1 MLAKES
7 AAAFNNHDWLFEIKW
22 DGYRAISEIKNGVV
36 ELYSRNGISFNTTYP
51 IVYNQLKKIKHQVIF
66 DGEIVVI
73 NDEGKSDFQKLQH
86 YEDNTQ
92 FPLRYY
98 VFDLLSLNG
107 EDTTTLP
114 LIKRK
119 KLLKKIIQKNPVIK
133 YSEHI
138 VTNGVDFFNAAK
150 DNNLEGIMAKKI
162 NSQYHKGARTS
173 EWLKIK
179 YHKTEEVVIAG
190 FTKPAGSRDYFGALV
205 LAVKSKEGLKYA
217 GHTGSGFTDKM
228 LKEVYEKLKP
238 LITNNSAFKEI
249 VKTNMPVTWVKP
261 NYVCEIKFT
270 EWTTDGKM
278 RHPIFLRMREDKTIK
293 DIVMVTKKNTVK
305 TNGKLTGNNMENDGE
320 LVIGKTKIKLT
331 NRNKIYFPDVK
342 ITKGMVIDYYQQ
354 MSDYILPYL
363 KGRPESLKRNPGG
376 INDKGFFH
384 KDAGEGAPAYVKS
397 IKIFSESAHK
407 EIDYI
412 LCNDKATLAYLNNL
426 GCIEINPWNSTVK
439 NLDKPDYMIIDIDPS
454 EKNNFEQVIETANAF
469 KLILDRGGAD
479 SFCKTSGATGL
490 HIYVPMGKKYF
501 YEQVKDFA
509 QFLCMLVNE
518 QLPLLTT
525 MERNLTKRGNKNIYL
540 DYLQN
545 RRGQTI
551 AAAYSLRPHTGAT
564 VSTPLLWKEVKSGF
578 LSSAFNISTVPER
591 VKNIGDIFKGVL
603 QKGTDIKKCLTKI
616 AADDL

>member
-138 VTNGVDFFNAAK
+138 VTNGVDFFNVAK

-305 TNGKLTGNNMENDGE
+305 TNGKLTGNSMENDGE

-518 QLPLLTT
+518 QLPLFTT

-564 VSTPLLWKEVKSGF
+564 VSTPLMWKEVKSGF
-578 LSSAFNISTVPER
+578 LPSAFNISTVPER
-591 VKNIGDIFKGVL
+591 VKNIGDIFKKVL

>member
-412 LCNDKATLAYLNNL
+412 LCNDKGTLAYLNNL

-518 QLPLLTT
+518 QLPLFTT

-578 LSSAFNISTVPER
+578 LPSAFNISTVPER

>member
-138 VTNGVDFFNAAK
+138 VTNGVDFFNVAK

-305 TNGKLTGNNMENDGE
+305 TNGKLTGNSMENDGE

-518 QLPLLTT
+518 QLPLFTT
-525 MERNLTKRGNKNIYL
+525 MERNLTKRRNKNIYL

-564 VSTPLLWKEVKSGF
+564 VSTPLMWKEVKSGF
-578 LSSAFNISTVPER
+578 LPSAFNISTVPER
-591 VKNIGDIFKGVL
+591 VKNIGDIFKKVL

>member
-1 MLAKES
+1 MLAKETDI
-7 AAAFNNHDWLFEIKW
+7 AFNDNDWLFEIKW

-51 IVYNQLKKIKHQVIF
+51 VVYNQLKKIKYQVIF

-73 NDEGKSDFQKLQH
+73 NAEGKADFQKLQH

-92 FPLRYY
+92 FPLCYY

-107 EDTTTLP
+107 EDTSMLP
-114 LIKRK
+114 LIERK

-162 NSQYHKGARTS
+162 NSQYNAGARTS

-179 YHKTEEVVIAG
+179 HHKSEEVVIAG
-190 FTKPAGSRDYFGALV
+190 FTKPAGSRGYFGALV
-205 LAVKSKEGLKYA
+205 LAVKTKEGLKYA

-238 LITNNSAFKEI
+238 LVTNKSPFKEI

-261 NYVCEIKFT
+261 NFVCEIKFT

-293 DIVMVTKKNTVK
+293 DIVMVTKKTAVK
-305 TNGKLTGNNMENDGE
+305 SNGEPTDNSVENDGE

-331 NRNKIYFPDVK
+331 NRNKIYFPDDK

-354 MSDYILPYL
+354 MSEYILPYL
-363 KGRPESLKRNPGG
+363 KDRPESLKRNPGG

-384 KDAGEGAPAYVKS
+384 KDAGEGAPAFVKS

-426 GCIEINPWNSTVK
+426 GCIEINPWNSTAK

-469 KLILDRGGAD
+469 KLILDKAGAV

-490 HIYVPMGKKYF
+490 HIYLPMGKKYL

-509 QFLCMLVNE
+509 QFLCTLVNE
-518 QLPLLTT
+518 QLPLFTT
-525 MERNLTKRGNKNIYL
+525 MERNLAKRGNKNIYL

-564 VSTPLLWKEVKSGF
+564 VSTPLLWKEVKTG
-578 LSSAFNISTVPER
+578 LHPSAFNISTVPER
-591 VKNIGDIFKGVL
+591 IKKTGDIFKGIL
-603 QKGTDIKKCLTKI
+603 QKGTDIKKCLAKI
-616 AADDL
+616 AGDGL

>member
-217 GHTGSGFTDKM
+217 GHTGSGFTNKM

-320 LVIGKTKIKLT
+320 LVIGKTKIK
-331 NRNKIYFPDVK
+331 F
-342 ITKGMVIDYYQQ
+342 
-354 MSDYILPYL
+354 
-363 KGRPESLKRNPGG
+363 GG
-376 INDKGFFH
+376 SQIGF
-384 KDAGEGAPAYVKS
+384 AMWGA
-397 IKIFSESAHK
+397 
-407 EIDYI
+407 
-412 LCNDKATLAYLNNL
+412 
-426 GCIEINPWNSTVK
+426 
-439 NLDKPDYMIIDIDPS
+439 
-454 EKNNFEQVIETANAF
+454 
-469 KLILDRGGAD
+469 
-479 SFCKTSGATGL
+479 
-490 HIYVPMGKKYF
+490 
-501 YEQVKDFA
+501 
-509 QFLCMLVNE
+509 
-518 QLPLLTT
+518 
-525 MERNLTKRGNKNIYL
+525 
-540 DYLQN
+540 
-545 RRGQTI
+545 
-551 AAAYSLRPHTGAT
+551 
-564 VSTPLLWKEVKSGF
+564 
-578 LSSAFNISTVPER
+578 
-591 VKNIGDIFKGVL
+591 
-603 QKGTDIKKCLTKI
+603 
-616 AADDL
+616 